1 MKAAGVD
8 GQFAQSSSGKSL
20 FSFWLR
26 RPIYRRGLSP
36 LTRKE
41 TRPCH
46 GQLRH
51 LSKCASA
58 LRSTAICRPS
68 FEQCPPAAACGRH
81 TIAIVLGSAL
91 TACPYGNRLGGRM
104 SRHGAGT
111 NSRANWLPG
120 SLVLRSAEVGGFPDA
135 SDMRQTVAVADA
147 AHALA
152 EKQLTCSS
160 KPP

>member
-1 MKAAGVD
+1 VASSRRENLWRVSEAPPRPAYCSVSLLPSTTAELRSNRRPSSAGID
-8 GQFAQSSSGKSL
+8 GQFAQGSSGKSL

-91 TACPYGNRLGGRM
+91 TACPYGNRGRM

-111 NSRANWLPG
+111 NSTA
-120 SLVLRSAEVGGFPDA
+120 
-135 SDMRQTVAVADA
+135 T
-147 AHALA
+147 
-152 EKQLTCSS
+152 T
-160 KPP
+160 